1 MKRVSALL
9 PIILSLALCG
19 CSSLRGGYV
28 TLTGESSEIPAAD
41 LLQIF
46 SSARNDRF
54 TEYLTAKPWYNSEN
68 ISEEWIFTEDT
79 VSINGVETPYSFRI
93 TLLEGRS
100 LVIGEKSYSFRMWD
114 NELDLTNKNGN
125 LILYSADSEDYKRI
139 VREEKISQ
147 ASAELLERYPDR
159 DGWIQSKNCGDI
171 PLLANADI
179 IDNAMEQ
186 GGFIVNT
193 PEDLASACWVV
204 NTMSAAYMPIVINA
218 DIDLSGYE
226 WAPMGWNGGKNDHP
240 FNAMVS
246 GNGHTISN
254 MTINSDDS
262 DVGFIGWETFCLV
275 EDIRFDNANVSGRSN
290 VAVVT
295 GQAIGGSYS
304 NITITNS
311 TVTGAGAGSMLGW
324 DANCSKKN
332 CTADVVVNGEQFGF
346 LSYNDKEK
354 SEIVIE
360 NPVTITIDEQTHEVT
375 RPEVEGYYNLG
386 WMVFYNGEQVLHRNA
401 EGEYSYTYFLY
412 DPGYYEIYL
421 TAYVQG
427 QYVPISN
434 TVSYTID

>member
-1 MKRVSALL
+1 
-9 PIILSLALCG
+9 
-19 CSSLRGGYV
+19 
-28 TLTGESSEIPAAD
+28 
-41 LLQIF
+41 
-46 SSARNDRF
+46 
-54 TEYLTAKPWYNSEN
+54 
-68 ISEEWIFTEDT
+68 
-79 VSINGVETPYSFRI
+79 
-93 TLLEGRS
+93 
-100 LVIGEKSYSFRMWD
+100 
-114 NELDLTNKNGN
+114 
-125 LILYSADSEDYKRI
+125 
-139 VREEKISQ
+139 
-147 ASAELLERYPDR
+147 
-159 DGWIQSKNCGDI
+159 
-171 PLLANADI
+171 
-179 IDNAMEQ
+179 
-186 GGFIVNT
+186 
-193 PEDLASACWVV
+193 
-204 NTMSAAYMPIVINA
+204 
-218 DIDLSGYE
+218 
-226 WAPMGWNGGKNDHP
+226 
-240 FNAMVS
+240 MVS

-311 TVTGAGAGSMLGW
+311 TVTGSGAGSMLGW

-332 CTADVVVNGEQFGF
+332 CTADVIVNGEPFGF

-354 SEIVIE
+354 SGIVIE

-401 EGEYSYTYFLY
+401 ENEYSYTYFLY

-421 TAYVQG
+421 TAFVQG